1 MFKIFIKKLNK
12 NKYMYLYIMKYPI
25 LNLIITVFL
34 LWLTIQIGRSSEEYL
49 SYFFILT
56 IGIMHGSNDISLIK
70 VLKTNKKRSY
80 KFLLLYMAF
89 IILAI
94 LAFFLFPFFALLSFV
109 FVSCYHFG
117 EQHYHHLM
125 KKRNTKSL
133 LFFISY
139 GSLIFGLLFYFNY
152 DATSAIIYE
161 LTNVTLSEQQFLY
174 FLIVGGGATILT
186 TLLNRTNFTSDF
198 NYFQELFLIVLFT
211 LLFQLASLL
220 WAFAIYFVVWHSLP
234 SLMDQIKMLYGDS
247 SKINFI
253 NYIKS
258 SFIYWLV
265 SILGLV
271 MLYFSTEYFDI
282 NFITI
287 FFAFLA
293 AITVPHVIV
302 MYFLN
307 KN

>member
-1 MFKIFIKKLNK
+1 
-12 NKYMYLYIMKYPI
+12 MYLYIMKYTV

-34 LWLTIQIGRSSEEYL
+34 FWLTIQIGRSSEEYL
-49 SYFFILT
+49 SYFLILT

-70 VLKTNKKRSY
+70 VIKTNKTKSHR
-80 KFLLLYMAF
+80 FLLLYIAF
-89 IILAI
+89 VILAI
-94 LAFFLFPFFALLSFV
+94 LAFFLFPFFALMSFV
-109 FVSCYHFG
+109 VISCYHFG
-117 EQHYHHLM
+117 EQHYHHLI
-125 KKRNTKSL
+125 KKRNTTSL

-139 GSLIFGLLFYFNY
+139 GSLIFGLLFYFNF
-152 DATSAIIYE
+152 DATSAIIQE
-161 LTNVTLSEQQFLY
+161 LTNVILSEQQFLY
-174 FLIVGGGATILT
+174 FLTVGGGATLIT
-186 TLLNRTNFTSDF
+186 TLLNWNNFTSDF
-198 NYFQELFLIVLFT
+198 SYFQELFLLVLFM

-234 SLMDQIKMLYGDS
+234 SLMDQIKVLYGDF

-253 NYIKS
+253 NYIKT
-258 SFIYWLV
+258 SFIYWLI
-265 SILGLV
+265 SIIGLV
-271 MLYFSTEYFDI
+271 MLYFSTKYFNI